1 MSNYKSFGKFHTWIY
16 RLSGGLI
23 LGSVGLGRKILL
35 LSATGRKSGE
45 VRTSPLVYMA
55 DGERFVIYGSNG
67 GQESPPAWLLN
78 LQANPRAQVEVG
90 RRRLNVKAHIAI
102 GDEEARLMPLAHG
115 YNPHWKGYQQRARRH
130 IPLIVLTPLGDGH
143 GA

>member
-16 RLSGGLI
+16 RLSGGMI

-67 GQESPPAWLLN
+67 GRETPPAWLLN
-78 LQANPRAQVEVG
+78 LQANPQAQVEVG
-90 RRRLNVKAHIAI
+90 RRRLHVKAHIAS
-102 GDEEARLMPLAHG
+102 GDEEARLMPLAHD
-115 YNPHWKGYQQRARRH
+115 YNPHWKGYQQHARRH
-130 IPLIVLTPLGDGH
+130 IPLIVLTPLGDGQ
-143 GA
+143 GV